1 MMVKRYAYETERVDI
16 EAVAT
21 LELTI
26 ERHPQ
31 RVEECHGNH
40 AFDEDEVV
48 DTKLEKV
55 CIETPEGEIDLT
67 DRLTT
72 GELAAIL
79 KMAKE

>member
-1 MMVKRYAYETERVDI
+1 MGKRYRYETERVDI

-26 ERHPQ
+26 QCHPQ
-31 RVEECHGNH
+31 RVEECHGTH
-40 AFDEDEVV
+40 TFDEDEVV
-48 DTKLEKV
+48 ETKLEKV

-79 KMAKE
+79 KIARG

>member
-1 MMVKRYAYETERVDI
+1 MGKRYRYEKEKIEI

-21 LELTI
+21 VELTI
-26 ERHPQ
+26 ECHPQ
-31 RVEECHGNH
+31 RVEECHGLH
-40 AFDEDEVV
+40 TFDEDEVV
-48 DTKLEKV
+48 DTKLERV

-79 KMAKE
+79 KMARA